1 MTKANALTFKTGA
14 YKKIMKIAQ
23 QDREKNIQ

>member
-1 MTKANALTFKTGA
+1 MTKANAITFKTGA

-23 QDREKNIQ
+23 HDRENNIQ